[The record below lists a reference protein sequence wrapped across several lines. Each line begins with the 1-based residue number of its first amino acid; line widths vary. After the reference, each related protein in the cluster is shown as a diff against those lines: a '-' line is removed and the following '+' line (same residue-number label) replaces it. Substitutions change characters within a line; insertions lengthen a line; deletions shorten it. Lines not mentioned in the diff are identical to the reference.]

1 MPEGEI
7 GGAQRTLFERP
18 ILSVSELTLRIKS
31 ALESHV
37 GHVWV
42 SGQISGFKRHQ
53 ESGHLYFS
61 LKDESAV
68 LRCVMFRF
76 QNRGLRFEPE
86 EGLEVVAFGRVSVYE
101 RSGQYQ
107 LYVESMQPKGMGILQ
122 LRFEQLKKR
131 LAEEGLFDEARKR
144 PLPFLPRAI
153 GIVTSKEGAALQDM
167 VKTIHK
173 RFPAAIHVMDVR
185 VQGDEAAGE
194 IARAIRELPRAVPEV
209 EVIIAGRG
217 GGSIEDLWAFNEEA
231 VVRAIAASRVP
242 VVSAV
247 GHETDFTLADFA
259 ADVRAKTPTDAAT
272 LVVPILDDLLADLR
286 ARGDKLEAL
295 LRERINRGWM
305 TLDRFRDSYGLRA
318 VETAGAT
325 LRDRLALLGGRAE
338 RALGHTVRARRESLA
353 ALSDRRLFRDPVQL
367 LEPFRRRLERAESS
381 AALSLPEAEI
391 QVERVRL
398 GELSKRM
405 ASQVGGAL
413 ERLRRDAR
421 AVEEKLS
428 ALDPNKVLERGYS
441 ITMHKG
447 KVVKDASKVPAGSE
461 IESRLHKG
469 SLQSI
474 VREWDK

>member
-1 MPEGEI
+1 MPEGET
-7 GGAQRTLFERP
+7 GAQRTLFERP
-18 ILSVSELTLRIKS
+18 ILSVSELTLRIKN

-42 SGQISGFKRHQ
+42 SGQISGFKLHQ
-53 ESGHLYFS
+53 ESGHMYFS
-61 LKDESAV
+61 LKDEAAV
-68 LRCVMFRF
+68 LKCVMFRF
-76 QNRGLRFEPE
+76 QNRGLKFAPE
-86 EGLEVVAFGRVSVYE
+86 EGLAVVAFGRVSVYE

-122 LRFEQLKKR
+122 LRFEQLKKK

-144 PLPFLPRAI
+144 PLPFLPRAV

-173 RFPAAIHVMDVR
+173 RFPATIYVSDVR
-185 VQGDEAAGE
+185 VQGDGAAQE
-194 IARAIRELPRAVPEV
+194 IARAIRELPRQAPDVD
-209 EVIIAGRG
+209 VIIAGRG

-272 LVVPILDDLLADLR
+272 LVVPVLADLLSDL
-286 ARGDKLEAL
+286 ATRGSQLEGL

-318 VETAGAT
+318 VETAGPT
-325 LRDRLALLGGRAE
+325 YRDRLATLAERAE
-338 RALGHTVRARRESLA
+338 RALRYAVQARRESLA
-353 ALSDRRLFRDPVQL
+353 SLEARGPFRDSAQL
-367 LEPFRRRLERAESS
+367 LSPFRRRVERIES
-381 AALSLPEAEI
+381 APAFSLPAAEI

-398 GELSKRM
+398 GELSKQM
-405 ASQVGGAL
+405 ASHVAAAV
-413 ERLRRDAR
+413 ERLRRDAH
-421 AVEEKLS
+421 AIEDKLA
-428 ALDPNKVLERGYS
+428 ALDPLKVLERGYS
-441 ITMHKG
+441 ITLHKG
-447 KVVKDASKVPAGSE
+447 KVVKDASKVPAGAE

-469 SLQSI
+469 VVRSI
-474 VREWDK
+474 VRELDK